1 MTDACLWGEVSTQK
15 RAIGIIQYWSVGPM
29 PDILRTK
36 AFRER
41 RKRNSET
48 RRYHDTM
55 NLDQRIADLMGAK
68 PLRFQAA
75 RGGYTT
81 AHRGVV
87 SFDNGQAAFVKAATD
102 EMTAAWL
109 RTEHAV
115 YGHLGTTPGADF
127 LPNVLAWGDDGSRP
141 ILILEDLSGAH
152 WPPPWEPGLVERVQE
167 VLSRLRRAPPMP
179 EMASLESY
187 RGDLCG
193 WRKVAEDP
201 TPFLSLGLCSP
212 SWLDPALP
220 TLMAAEAGAQLA
232 GDDFL
237 HLDVRSDNLCFT
249 PDRTILVDW
258 NWACVGNGEFDLA
271 SWLPSLHSEG
281 GPPPES
287 LLPDAPEMAA
297 ALSGFWAARAGL
309 PRLAARQTVLMSQL
323 RAALP
328 WAARALVLG
337 PTQE

>member
-1 MTDACLWGEVSTQK
+1 M
-15 RAIGIIQYWSVGPM
+15 
-29 PDILRTK
+29 
-36 AFRER
+36 ER
-41 RKRNSET
+41 HAEESGS
-48 RRYHDTM
+48 HGAM

-75 RGGYTT
+75 RGGYST
-81 AHRGVV
+81 AYRGVV
-87 SFDNGQAAFVKAATD
+87 SFDNGQSAFVKAATD
-102 EMTAAWL
+102 EMTADWL

-115 YGHLGTTPGADF
+115 YRHLSTTPGADF
-127 LPNVLAWGDDGSRP
+127 LPNVLTWDDDGSRP

-152 WPPPWEPGLVERVQE
+152 WPPPWEPGLVERVQD
-167 VLSRLRRAPPMP
+167 VLSRLKRVPPMP
-179 EMASLESY
+179 DMVSLEAH
-187 RGDLCG
+187 RDDLCG

-201 TPFLSLGLCSP
+201 QPFLSLGLCSP
-212 SWLDPALP
+212 SWLEAALP
-220 TLMAAEAGAQLA
+220 TLTAAESGARLA

-271 SWLPSLHSEG
+271 AWLPSLHSEG
-281 GPPPES
+281 GPRPES

-297 ALSGFWAARAGL
+297 ALSGFWASRAGL
-309 PRLAARQTVLMSQL
+309 PRSEAHQTVLLSQL

-328 WAARALVLG
+328 WAARSLGLG

>member
-1 MTDACLWGEVSTQK
+1 MST
-15 RAIGIIQYWSVGPM
+15 
-29 PDILRTK
+29 L
-36 AFRER
+36 
-41 RKRNSET
+41 
-48 RRYHDTM
+48 
-55 NLDQRIADLMGAK
+55 NLDRRIADLMRAR

-87 SFDNGQAAFVKAATD
+87 TFNSGQSAFVKAATD

-109 RTEHAV
+109 RTEYAV
-115 YGHLGTTPGADF
+115 YSHLAAAPGKDF
-127 LPNVLAWGDDGSRP
+127 LPKVLAWDDDGSRP
-141 ILILEDLSGAH
+141 ILILEDLSAAY

-167 VLSRLRRAPPMP
+167 VLSRLRRVPPMP
-179 EMASLESY
+179 DMVSLEGH
-187 RGDLCG
+187 RDDLCG

-201 TPFLSLGLCSP
+201 APFLSLNLCSS
-212 SWLDPALP
+212 SWLDAALP
-220 TLMAAEAGAQLA
+220 TLTAAEAGVRLA

-237 HLDVRSDNLCFT
+237 HLDIRSDNLCFT

-271 SWLPSLHSEG
+271 AWLPSLHSEG
-281 GPPPES
+281 GPLPES

-309 PRLAARQTVLMSQL
+309 PRPEARQTVLMSQL
-323 RAALP
+323 KAALP
-328 WAARALVLG
+328 WATRALGLE
-337 PTQE
+337 PD